1 MFLPVCFSVLLFYID
16 DWSDATISQV
26 ASLLRTGLDPGTLG
40 GYRLGLSLWNE
51 FRHHSLPDTQ
61 PRLPLRDIYLLG
73 ANRSLITLK
82 VVEFLTWM
90 TSHKG
95 ILPHIAVNHLVAVR
109 HGFTIHLGDGGAF
122 DKGTAL
128 SLARS
133 AYRAKS
139 SREELLN
146 SAVTEIQPL
155 IIEQLD
161 WMRQHFWIR
170 AQASID
176 ERMAYIAIA
185 LSQNVILRIG
195 EVVSEGPYLNRYGD
209 VIKTDHRFYYGDLL
223 LEDDMGQP
231 HQVDTYFLS
240 PAPRPTIIYFRLE
253 VLSTKTSHRRAVK
266 LRPYHF
272 FRHGNTREIQFFDDF
287 LHFIELSEVR
297 DLTKPLFSRRDPIK
311 NTYAEAQ
318 GRTFREALK
327 AMAAH
332 FHLDP
337 SLYSGKSTRK
347 GGATSMRMSD
357 RPDSDMLTL
366 TGHAHLSTTVGHYI
380 TDVGHRLGGNTFR
393 NTDEGQVSLAQLKR
407 SLPSAYRVPHAA
419 PGTSSAIALSSTQAF
434 KVCVSPFLSLYSSLY
449 LCRVLLEHNF
459 FVDRCWELLRYVAPQ
474 VCVGGRRHYPPGAI
488 RVV

>member
-1 MFLPVCFSVLLFYID
+1 M
-16 DWSDATISQV
+16 
-26 ASLLRTGLDPGTLG
+26 RTGLDPGTLG
-40 GYRLGLSLWNE
+40 GYRQGLALWDE
-51 FRHHSLPDTQ
+51 FRHHGFPPTHSRLSLKE
-61 PRLPLRDIYLLG
+61 IYLLG
-73 ANRSLITLK
+73 ADRSLITLK
-82 VVEFLTWM
+82 VVEFLNWM
-90 TSHKG
+90 TSHKR
-95 ILPHIAVNHLVAVR
+95 ILPHIAVNQLVAVR
-109 HGFTIHLGDGGAF
+109 HGFTIHLGDGAAF

-139 SREELLN
+139 SREELLK

-161 WMRQHFWIR
+161 WIRQHFWIR
-170 AQASID
+170 AHATID

-195 EVVSEGPYLNRYGD
+195 EVVSEGPYLNRDGD

-231 HQVDTYFLS
+231 HQVDTYFLFPS
-240 PAPRPTIIYFRLE
+240 PRPTIVYFRLE

-272 FRHGNTREIQFFDDF
+272 FRHGSIREIQFFDDF
-287 LHFIELSEVR
+287 LLFIELSGVR
-297 DLTKPLFSRRDPIK
+297 DLTKPLFSRLDPVK
-311 NTYAEAQ
+311 NSYAEAQ

-327 AMAAH
+327 AMAVN

-337 SLYSGKSTRK
+337 LLYSGKSTRK

-366 TGHAHLSTTVGHYI
+366 TGHAHLSTTVGHYV
-380 TDVGHRLGGNTFR
+380 TDVGHRGNTFR

-434 KVCVSPFLSLYSSLY
+434 KVCVSPFLSLYSS
-449 LCRVLLEHNF
+449 
-459 FVDRCWELLRYVAPQ
+459 FVPL
-474 VCVGGRRHYPPGAI
+474 PGFV
-488 RVV
+488 RT